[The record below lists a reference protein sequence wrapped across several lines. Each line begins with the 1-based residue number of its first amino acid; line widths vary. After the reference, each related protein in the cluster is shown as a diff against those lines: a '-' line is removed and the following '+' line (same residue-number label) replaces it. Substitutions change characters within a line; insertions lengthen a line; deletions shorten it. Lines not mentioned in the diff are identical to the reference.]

1 MVIVNESISLRES
14 EPETS
19 VLYVVGTPIGNLQD
33 ISERSKNLLSN
44 VSCILCEDTRNTKKL
59 LNLLNIKNNLIS
71 FNEFNSSI
79 KTENIIKK
87 LKNGSSIALVS
98 DAGMPSISDPGQYLV
113 KQARENKIEVICS
126 PGPCAA
132 ITGLVSSGFS
142 TESFLFIG
150 FLPKKNIEREKYF
163 KMIANNPFSTIVYES
178 PKRLNLFL
186 KELKNYCGEKRFV
199 HISKELTKKFE
210 KHWTGNLNTIIKNM
224 ESIAHKG
231 EFTIVIKGKEINK
244 ELDIDKIELKNDL
257 DLLIKHGLKRSSAA
271 SYLAHKNKVP
281 KNLIYNLE

>member
-1 MVIVNESISLRES
+1 MVSVEKSSSLRES
-14 EPETS
+14 EPEMN

-33 ISERSKNLLSN
+33 ISERSKNLLSK

-59 LNLLNIKNNLIS
+59 LNLLNINNNLIS
-71 FNEFNSSI
+71 FNEFNSAI

-113 KQARENKIEVICS
+113 KKARENNIEVICS

-150 FLPKKNIEREKYF
+150 FVSKKKYEREKYF
-163 KMIANNPFSTIVYES
+163 KMISNNPFTTIVYES
-178 PKRLNLFL
+178 PKRIKSFL
-186 KELKNYCGEKRFV
+186 KELKNYCGGERSV

-210 KHWTGNLNTIIKNM
+210 THWTGNLQAIIKDL
-224 ESIAHKG
+224 ESTTQKG
-231 EFTIVIKGKEINK
+231 EFTIVIEGKDINE
-244 ELDIDKIELKNDL
+244 ELDINEKDLKNEL

-271 SYLAHKNKVP
+271 SYLANKNKIP
-281 KNLIYNLE
+281 KNFIYNLK